1 MKGGMDLLRE
11 LLIFWSSAVNLL
23 AFALCGL
30 DKLAAKRGARRVP
43 ERRLLTFCV
52 LGGSPAFLLG
62 MALFHH
68 KTRKPKFYV
77 GVPLILVAQLT
88 LLVLA
93 LRFL

>member
-11 LLIFWSSAVNLL
+11 LLIFWFSAVKLM
-23 AFALCGL
+23 AFALCGW

>member
-11 LLIFWSSAVNLL
+11 LLIFWFSAVNLM
-23 AFALCGL
+23 AFALCGW

-62 MALFHH
+62 MALLHH

>member
-11 LLIFWSSAVNLL
+11 LLIFWFLAVNLL
-23 AFALCGL
+23 AFALCGW

-43 ERRLLTFCV
+43 ERRLLAFCA

-68 KTRKPKFYV
+68 KTRKPKFAV
-77 GVPLILVAQLT
+77 GVPLILAAQLT
-88 LLVLA
+88 LLLLIA
-93 LRFL
+93 RFA

>member
-11 LLIFWSSAVNLL
+11 LLIFWFSAVNLM
-23 AFALCGL
+23 AFALCGW
-30 DKLAAKRGARRVP
+30 DKLAAKRGACRVP